1 MILKRLLTLTLI
13 FGSLILTAQKMPFQ
27 GKLTENDE
35 PVTGSR
41 DFIFTFESVSWAET
55 HEGVA
60 VLDGF
65 YSVVLGSINPIPD
78 SLFDKSDQVQLSITV
93 GETSLSS
100 ITVYAPFGAKTGRF
114 VITETTDTSTVA
126 LNVYNNSTG
135 TSFGTGS
142 RIGAYIEAA
151 GEGLNT
157 GVFAYAENGRS
168 INNQTQL
175 TDPQAY
181 VSGQLTSLYGYSEVG
196 GRALQAQY
204 TADGPGQGIGLSGFA
219 GGGGVNWALWG
230 RANSGVQATPS
241 DTLQVGA
248 YVEAYGPGS
257 GEHTGLRGIASGEN
271 ASRNIG
277 VHGIAYNGI
286 NENWAGWF
294 DGDVNVN
301 GQFFVN
307 GQNLAGTTQFTDTI
321 ESRDIKVLSPEG
333 NLKAHLNYYEPNN
346 AGSLVLYGG
355 SDTTRTA
362 ILGSNGITG
371 GNSGLLYLYDQF
383 DQSKV
388 QLRVDTLA
396 GGADDFGALRLFN
409 GDYSNMLYLD
419 GSSGSGTFPGDLNV
433 GGDILVNGQS
443 ITQTD
448 SIVAKDIQLLDT
460 AGRLKAHLNIFDTN
474 AGSLVLNGANDTTKV
489 ILGSSNNGYDG
500 ALYLY
505 DSLRNNGVQVISRNA
520 GGRMQLAKY
529 NNETEAFE
537 SAIVASSSNS
547 NSFLSMYGQNSTTD
561 GVTLMIDNYI
571 NANQIGVGTTDP
583 LLNGYRRSGTD
594 WKANDNRVY
603 AAIGNAGTQ
612 SGDENGFSGYLSL
625 WGTSTYNIELTG
637 KRWQNNDLPTLALF
651 GTNDDGNGWYSSNF
665 RVDVDTANGN
675 ISYANLSMNNTSNGG
690 GIVETVLFSS
700 NFNGSGHSNLQM
712 RDSAGVNAIELD
724 AGSGGI
730 RSLRSSDGGIAVD
743 LFQNSENG
751 GVSIQNSSN
760 VNKLYYEASSGELQL
775 SDDAGT
781 ATIDIQ
787 GNTGN
792 IAVSG
797 QVTAGGVALTSDKRY
812 KRDIVTLDNALE
824 NTRKLRGTAYFWKD
838 ANKGTDRQ
846 IGVIAQE
853 VEEVYPE
860 FVHTNE
866 NGYKSVNYSQ
876 MVAVLIEAVKELD
889 AKVTNLEEEK
899 NDLKAELASK
909 ESNDIESLRSEIES
923 IKRMLTSPA
932 VEQSGTVG
940 QDR

>member
-1 MILKRLLTLTLI
+1 MILKRLLTLTFI
-13 FGSLILTAQKMPFQ
+13 FGSLLLTAQKMPFQ

-41 DFIFTFESVSWAET
+41 DFTFTFESVDWTET
-55 HEGVA
+55 HEGVT

-78 SLFDKSDQVQLSITV
+78 SLFDKSDQVQLGITV
-93 GETSLSS
+93 GETSLSA
-100 ITVYAPFGAKTGRF
+100 ITIYAPFGAKTGRF

-168 INNQTQL
+168 INNQTEL
-175 TDPQAY
+175 SDPQVY
-181 VSGQLTSLYGYSEVG
+181 VSGQLASLYGYSEVG

-204 TADGPGQGIGLSGFA
+204 TADGPGQGMGISGFA
-219 GGGGVNWALWG
+219 GGGGVNWGLWG
-230 RANSGVQATPS
+230 RANSGVQVSPS

-248 YVEAYGPGS
+248 YVEAYGPGA
-257 GEHTGLRGIASGEN
+257 GEHIGLRGIASAEN

-277 VHGIAYNGI
+277 VHGIAYNGT

-346 AGSLVLYGG
+346 AGSLVLYGAN
-355 SDTTRTA
+355 DTTRTV
-362 ILGSNGITG
+362 ILGSSGITG

-388 QLRVDTLA
+388 QLRVDTLE
-396 GGADDFGALRLFN
+396 GGAGDFGAVRLFN
-409 GDYSNMLYLD
+409 TDYSSMLYLD

-433 GGDILVNGQS
+433 GGDIFVNGES
-443 ITQTD
+443 ISNSD

-505 DSLRNNGVQVISRNA
+505 DSLRNNGVQVISRNT

-537 SAIVASSSNS
+537 SAIVAGSSNS

-571 NANQIGVGTTDP
+571 NASQIGVGNNDP

-603 AAIGNAGTQ
+603 VAIGNAGTE

-625 WGTSTYNIELTG
+625 WGTSTFNATLTG
-637 KRWQNNDLPTLALF
+637 KRWQNNDLPIFELY
-651 GTNDDGNGWYSSNF
+651 GTNDDGSGWFQSNF
-665 RVDVDTANGN
+665 KVELDTTTEN
-675 ISYANLSMNNTSNGG
+675 ISYANLSLKNTANGG
-690 GIVETVLFSS
+690 GNTETLFMT
-700 NFNGSGHSNLQM
+700 SNLNGGGYSFVEM
-712 RDSAGVNAIELD
+712 RDSV
-724 AGSGGI
+724 GSNTI
-730 RSLRSSDGGIAVD
+730 VM
-743 LFQNSENG
+743 NG
-751 GVSIQNSSN
+751 SN
-760 VNKLYYEASSGELQL
+760 
-775 SDDAGT
+775 
-781 ATIDIQ
+781 
-787 GNTGN
+787 GN
-792 IAVSG
+792 IDVNG
-797 QVTAGGVALTSDKRY
+797 QVTAGGVALSSDKRY
-812 KRDIVTLDNALE
+812 KKDITTLDNALE
-824 NTRKLRGTAYFWKD
+824 NTRKLRGTSYHWKD
-838 ANKGTDRQ
+838 ATRGTDRQ

-853 VEEVYPE
+853 VEAIYPE
-860 FVHTNE
+860 FVHTNDE
-866 NGYKSVNYSQ
+866 GYKSVNYSQ

-889 AKVTNLEEEK
+889 AKVANLESENME
-899 NDLKAELASK
+899 LKAALASN
-909 ESNDIESLRSEIES
+909 ESDELESLKSEIES
-923 IKRMLTSPA
+923 IKRMLTSPI